1 VCKGHHIISGV
12 CFFQDR
18 YAKCEAARLE
28 VFNCWLWNECLERKG
43 SRFIAIGVEFRDN
56 GVVDL
61 RTVPG
66 TGEEDQRWFGF
77 REQLLAVALIGI
89 REFCY

>member
-1 VCKGHHIISGV
+1 
-12 CFFQDR
+12 
-18 YAKCEAARLE
+18 
-28 VFNCWLWNECLERKG
+28 LERKG